1 MEKPILIQGGA
12 SAYRIVIPAQP
23 APAERYA
30 AEELSRY
37 LQKSTGALLPVEE
50 EGGNTAGA
58 CIFLGNTAALEKS
71 GARVPKEMLNKEGF
85 AIAVRGG
92 QLFLYG
98 ANLRGTLY
106 AVYDFLER
114 FCGIRFLTESSEY
127 IPHVCE
133 LALPEEDILSAPAFS
148 FRSIQGL
155 NTFSNPA
162 FAAKLR
168 TSNLWTKTDEKYGG
182 GYIDEL
188 YQPNDHSFFN
198 LLPPSKYYKDHPDWY
213 NTADNVFDH
222 EAFCWVERGPSQL
235 CLTNEEMI
243 AQAIENLKG
252 WVLAR
257 PHAQYFMIGQCDM
270 NPFCECE
277 RCRESYRKN
286 GGKSGTLLLFINR
299 LAEAIEEWSK
309 TACPSRAITIQTFA
323 YQQTLKPPV
332 RHRKGVAVPVNRK
345 VVPRKN
351 VMVKIAIDKADFFKP
366 LCDPAAEHNRLPFT
380 SLRDWHAL
388 THRLYMWDYTTN
400 FYGFF
405 AYFANLRVL
414 KENILTYKEYGIE
427 SVLSQNSN
435 QSKEH
440 YQGQLKF
447 YILSKLLWDPD
458 RDVWALVKEFN
469 TLHFGADIEPYIAE
483 VTDMFE
489 RYYGEKDFYGVTHG
503 GADYLKAECIDRC
516 LLTDAI
522 AVFDRAIE
530 AVKRSARGAAEQAET
545 IKRILSYKITPQYML
560 LNNYDAYYPGDEAGK
575 RAFAEEFFRNTDLLG
590 VEYYRESENPEI
602 SYLKQKFLGRSA
614 QEG

>member
-1 MEKPILIQGGA
+1 
-12 SAYRIVIPAQP
+12 
-23 APAERYA
+23 
-30 AEELSRY
+30 
-37 LQKSTGALLPVEE
+37 
-50 EGGNTAGA
+50 
-58 CIFLGNTAALEKS
+58 
-71 GARVPKEMLNKEGF
+71 
-85 AIAVRGG
+85 
-92 QLFLYG
+92 
-98 ANLRGTLY
+98 
-106 AVYDFLER
+106 
-114 FCGIRFLTESSEY
+114 
-127 IPHVCE
+127 
-133 LALPEEDILSAPAFS
+133 
-148 FRSIQGL
+148 
-155 NTFSNPA
+155 
-162 FAAKLR
+162 
-168 TSNLWTKTDEKYGG
+168 
-182 GYIDEL
+182 
-188 YQPNDHSFFN
+188 
-198 LLPPSKYYKDHPDWY
+198 
-213 NTADNVFDH
+213 
-222 EAFCWVERGPSQL
+222 
-235 CLTNEEMI
+235 
-243 AQAIENLKG
+243 
-252 WVLAR
+252 
-257 PHAQYFMIGQCDM
+257 
-270 NPFCECE
+270 
-277 RCRESYRKN
+277 
-286 GGKSGTLLLFINR
+286 
-299 LAEAIEEWSK
+299 
-309 TACPSRAITIQTFA
+309 
-323 YQQTLKPPV
+323 
-332 RHRKGVAVPVNRK
+332 
-345 VVPRKN
+345 
-351 VMVKIAIDKADFFKP
+351 MVKIAIDKADFFKP